1 VSRPDRITIPAPAL
15 AAAAARD
22 SAREFAAAGSDIRS
36 ILRLDAIPWLVV
48 TYDALRELPL
58 DPRAGFVASLVDG
71 RCTVEVLLDISGMP
85 EDETLEILREL
96 VRLGA
101 VEMRDAK

>member
-1 VSRPDRITIPAPAL
+1 MSRPERITVPVPAAI
-15 AAAAARD
+15 AARE
-22 SAREFAAAGSDIRS
+22 SAREFEAAGSDIRS
-36 ILRLDAIPWLVV
+36 IVRLSAVPWLVV

-58 DPRAGFVASLVDG
+58 DARAGFVASLVDG

-85 EDETLEILREL
+85 EDETLEILRDL

-101 VEMRDAK
+101 IDLKDA